1 MNLVAKAVVISLLA
15 STLFTTVNAEAK
27 GKKHATKKAEKT
39 EVQESYCSIKDDD
52 HEIVYICEDHPYLPK
67 EDAGEGCV
75 GKVSRKDGDEWSMSW
90 DVVCG
95 KWHHIGH
102 VSYKGTGK
110 ADGSPLWSK

>member
-1 MNLVAKAVVISLLA
+1 MNLAAIITLSAITLSLTSVV
-15 STLFTTVNAEAK
+15 EAK
-27 GKKHATKKAEKT
+27 GNPHATKSKADKT
-39 EVQESYCSIKDDD
+39 EEQVSYCSIKDDD
-52 HEIVYICEDHPYLPK
+52 HTIVYICEDHPYLPV

-95 KWHHIGH
+95 TRHHKGH
-102 VSYKGTGK
+102 VNYKGTGK